1 MLQNREGQRV
11 PNVTFPVREGNT
23 WKSSRP
29 TTSSRTR
36 RSWSFASRR
45 FHADLLVD
53 SPAALQRTGARVL
66 PEGVDSIVCV
76 SVNDTFVMNEWA
88 KDQESAN
95 ITLLP
100 DGNGAFTE
108 GMGMLVDKSDL
119 GFGKR
124 SWRYPCWSRTA
135 WCRRCS
141 SSRKGRRSFEVSDA
155 DTMLA
160 YFAPK
165 AARSPTRWSCS
176 PPGCPF
182 CVEAKALLQ
191 DKGFDPIEIPL
202 ENKVRGRVIGAVSQG
217 HRAAGVHQRLADRR
231 PGRPEG
237 ALRPTGIRHAGPGR
251 PGMPR
256 GSAPCVV
263 EPARRIPAARVPARP
278 RPGAAGTVA
287 SRARAA
293 RRIRPRQDT
302 AQPRHIGST
311 WI

>member
-1 MLQNREGQRV
+1 MVFSLPGAFT
-11 PNVTFPVREGNT
+11 PTC
-23 WKSSRP
+23 SSTHLPRYNEL
-29 TTSSRTR
+29 
-36 RSWSFASRR
+36 A
-45 FHADLLVD
+45 
-53 SPAALQRTGARVL
+53 PAFFK
-66 PEGVDSIVCV
+66 EGVDSIVCV

-124 SWRYPCWSRTA
+124 SWRYSMLVKDGVVQKMFIEPE
-135 WCRRCS
+135 
-141 SSRKGRRSFEVSDA
+141 KEGDPFEVSDA

-165 AARSPTRWSCS
+165 ARSPTRWSCS

-182 CVEAKALLQ
+182 CGSQGAAAGQ
-191 DKGFDPIEIPL
+191 GFRSDRDPAGEQGPRPRHRRRL
-202 ENKVRGRVIGAVSQG
+202 GQG

-237 ALRPTGIRHAGPGR
+237 ALRLTGIRHAGPGGPACR
-251 PGMPR
+251 AAPR
-256 GSAPCVV
+256 LVWWSPRAESPLRAFLRGPVRAP
-263 EPARRIPAARVPARP
+263 RDGRVPSP
-278 RPGAAGTVA
+278 RSKANSP
-287 SRARAA
+287 
-293 RRIRPRQDT
+293 
-302 AQPRHIGST
+302 
-311 WI
+311 